1 MAPKKTALRV
11 LLFSHN
17 PDYVDRYRRLIRKAR
32 KDLEV
37 FVCKNREEIARHI
50 SRADI
55 IFSGQTFPLEFIAKA
70 KRLRWIQSMSAGV
83 ENFVRAQSLPSGVI
97 LTRVEGVFGPIM
109 AEYVI
114 GYLLATVQNMK
125 AVFENQKRRLWQP
138 FLVGSL
144 RSKTVGMMGL
154 GSIGA
159 YVAYKIHLLG
169 AEVIG
174 FDEQAKKL
182 PYVKREYSGPELEEF
197 LKLADFVVVTMPLT
211 SATRGLLGEKEFAM
225 MKNTAVLIN
234 ISRGPIVHEK
244 ALLRALKQRKIA
256 GAVLDVFKK
265 EPLPADHEYW
275 ELDNLVITPHI
286 AGPSIPEDIAP
297 IFLENLKRLEE
308 GKPLRGVVDR
318 KRGF

>member
-1 MAPKKTALRV
+1 MAPKKRALRV

-17 PDYVDRYRRLIRKAR
+17 PDYVDRYRRLIKKAR
-32 KDLEV
+32 KDLQV
-37 FVCKNREEIARHI
+37 FVCKKRGEIARYI

-55 IFSGQTFPLEFIAKA
+55 IFSGHTFPLEFIAKA

-83 ENFVRAQSLPSGVI
+83 ENFVRAQSLPSDVI

-114 GYLLATVQNMK
+114 GYLLAITQNMK
-125 AVFENQKRRLWQP
+125 AVFENQKRRLWQS

-256 GAVLDVFKK
+256 GAVLDVFEK
-265 EPLPADHEYW
+265 EPLPANHEYW
-275 ELDNLVITPHI
+275 QLDNLVITPHI